1 MPTTHADYAAK
12 YGPWALVMGGSQ
24 GLGLAIA
31 SQLVRRSLGVVI
43 CGRRADQ
50 LDAAARQLRESHG
63 AEVRTVTVDAASAD
77 AAEQVCTAVSDLE
90 VGFLVY
96 NCAAEPG
103 GLFLESTEQ
112 EQIENIAV
120 NCTTPTLLIQ
130 RLARPMAARGRGGIV
145 VCSSLAAMQ
154 GIYNRVIYGAG
165 KAYEMLLGEGLW
177 AELSQHGVGAASF
190 MIGSTYTP
198 NFIHDQQARNTIFAN
213 SRTPEGLA
221 QGTQV
226 PQAPEE
232 AAASLFMQID
242 QGWKPLI
249 FANPLDE
256 ARYRQS
262 TVADRESAITR
273 MREMFLSGYR
283 SLEGEAAGSSA

>member
-1 MPTTHADYAAK
+1 MTTTHADYSAI

-31 SQLVRRSLGVVI
+31 SELARRNVNVAI
-43 CGRRADQ
+43 TGRRAEP
-50 LDAAARQLRESHG
+50 LEAAAQHLRETCG
-63 AEVRTVTVDAASAD
+63 AEVRTITVDAASAD
-77 AAEQVCTAVSDLE
+77 AADRVGSALGDLE

-103 GLFLESTEQ
+103 GLFLDSTEQ
-112 EQIENIAV
+112 DQIENIAV

-154 GIYNRVIYGAG
+154 GIYNRVIYGAA

-177 AELSQHGVGAASF
+177 AELSQYGVGAASF

-198 NFIHDQQARNTIFAN
+198 NFIHAQKARDTVFAE

-221 QGTQV
+221 EGTQV

-232 AAASLFMQID
+232 AAQSLFTQID
-242 QGWKPLI
+242 RGWKPLI

-256 ARYRQS
+256 ARYRQF
-262 TVADRESAITR
+262 TIDDREAAIHR

-283 SLEGEAAGSSA
+283 SLQDEAVK